1 MTIFVPFMSIA
12 RRLRPCR
19 TDNSSSPK
27 PKEGRE
33 VGEEEEEEKEGKEK
47 KQEKGEEKER
57 EKKREEDG
65 EESTN
70 KI

>member
-1 MTIFVPFMSIA
+1 MIIFVPFMSIA

-33 VGEEEEEEKEGKEK
+33 VGEEEEEEKEE
-47 KQEKGEEKER
+47 EGEEKE
-57 EKKREEDG
+57 EEEEG
-65 EESTN
+65 EESSN
-70 KI
+70 KV